1 MAGDDF
7 GQKLKQ
13 VEPKTWVMAGVAAV
27 LLIIFVIRIL
37 PEGPPQLDPT
47 TQKAADAISKDP
59 NANPPVPDVPPSA
72 DGPRRKATKA
82 N

>member
-1 MAGDDF
+1 MAGDDIA
-7 GQKLKQ
+7 QKMKQ
-13 VEPKTWVMAGVAAV
+13 VEPKTWVMVGIATV

-37 PEGPPQLDPT
+37 PEGAPTLDPN